1 MLDMNIEIR
10 PWAVIMLLVGIG
22 VALSKSIPRQQRAE
36 QEEIRLLPE
45 LAMLGGSEAQFKL
58 GVRYEEGEG
67 FPKSDVRAYAYY
79 ALAASTH
86 EGARNRLDDLE
97 KRLPPG
103 LIATGKDLAA
113 ELQREI
119 QAGIKERNARIRLD
133 REWKEM
139 AERNSKK

>member
-1 MLDMNIEIR
+1 MNIEIR

-22 VALSKSIPRQQRAE
+22 VALSKHIPRQQRAE
-36 QEEIRLLPE
+36 QEEIRSLPG
-45 LAMLGGSEAQFKL
+45 LAMYGESEAQYKL

-67 FPKSDVRAYAYY
+67 FPKVDVKAYAYY
-79 ALAASTH
+79 SLAASTH
-86 EGARNRLDDLE
+86 EGARKRLDALE

-103 LIATGKDLAA
+103 LIAAGKDLAA
-113 ELQREI
+113 EMQKEI
-119 QAGIKERNARIRLD
+119 QAGIKERSARMRLD